1 MITVEE
7 AKQLIE
13 ASVSPL
19 AIKEV
24 DVIDAL
30 DYFLAE
36 HIVAPISIPSFDQS
50 AMDGYAFCFED
61 VNQPI
66 TIVDEIAAGD
76 VREVGSEE
84 KGTAVRIFT
93 GAKVPSGFDTVV
105 MQELTSVSNNQLTV
119 KDGGLK
125 KGGNIRLKGSQIEKG
140 DVGLEKGTKVT
151 AAAVG
156 FISALGYTKV
166 KVYESPRVAIIA
178 TGNELVK
185 PGNELKEGQIFE
197 SNTFML
203 QAALNKLMIEPEIT
217 VVEDD
222 QELTQKAIEDAITN
236 NELVLLSG
244 GISVGD
250 YDFVKES
257 LENLGV
263 EDVFYK
269 IKQKPGKPLFFG
281 KTNACYVFGLPGNP
295 AAALSC
301 FYQYAYPAINLMKG
315 NRDAFLQKLTL
326 PISGGLKKK
335 EGRSVFYKGLTDF
348 KTVTTLEGQGSDML
362 KSFSLANCLI
372 YIQAETTL
380 IHKNEL
386 VEVHLLP

>member
-1 MITVEE
+1 MVTVEE
-7 AKQLIE
+7 AKELIE
-13 ASVSPL
+13 ASVFPL

-24 DVIDAL
+24 NVVEAL
-30 DYFLAE
+30 DYFIAE
-36 HIVAPISIPSFDQS
+36 SIVAPISIPSFNQS

-61 VNQPI
+61 ISQPMAV
-66 TIVDEIAAGD
+66 VDEIAAGD

-93 GAKVPSGFDTVV
+93 GAKVPSRYDTVV
-105 MQELTSVSNNQLTV
+105 MQELTSVSDNQLTV
-119 KDGGLK
+119 NDEGLK

-140 DVGLEKGTKVT
+140 DVGLEKGTKIT

-156 FISALGYTKV
+156 FISALGYEKV

-203 QAALNKLMIEPEIT
+203 QSALNKLNIEPTIT

-222 QELTQKAIEDAITN
+222 QEVTQSAIETAIAN
-236 NELVLLSG
+236 SDLVLLSG

-269 IKQKPGKPLFFG
+269 IKQKPGKPLFYG
-281 KTNACYVFGLPGNP
+281 KTNSCYVFGLPGNP

-315 NRDAFLQKLTL
+315 NSDAFLQKLIL
-326 PISGGLKKK
+326 PISGELKKK
-335 EGRSVFYKGLTDF
+335 EGRSVFYKGFTDF
-348 KTVTTLEGQGSDML
+348 KAVTILEGQGSDML

-380 IHKNEL
+380 IRENEL

>member
-1 MITVEE
+1 MISVEE
-7 AKQLIE
+7 AKELIKE
-13 ASVSPL
+13 SVSPL

-30 DYFLAE
+30 DYYLAE
-36 HIVAPISIPSFDQS
+36 SIIAPISIPSFNQS

-61 VNQPI
+61 INQSI
-66 TIVDEIAAGD
+66 AIVDEVAAGD
-76 VREVGSEE
+76 VRSVESK
-84 KGTAVRIFT
+84 KGNAVRIFT
-93 GAKVPSGFDTVV
+93 GAKIPDGYDAVV
-105 MQELTSVSNNQLTV
+105 MQELTAVNDNQLTV
-119 KDGGLK
+119 SDAGLK
-125 KGGNIRLKGSQIEKG
+125 LGGNIRLKGSQIKEG
-140 DVGLEKGTKVT
+140 DIALEKGAKVT
-151 AAAVG
+151 AATVG
-156 FISALGYTKV
+156 FISALGFTKV
-166 KVYESPRVAIIA
+166 KVHEAPRVAIIA

-203 QAALNKLMIEPEIT
+203 QAALNKMLITPTIT

-222 QELTQKAIEDAITN
+222 QLATQQAIEVAIKN

-257 LENLGV
+257 LDNLGV

-281 KTNACYVFGLPGNP
+281 KTSSCYVFGLPGNP

-301 FYQYAYPAINLMKG
+301 FYQYAYPSINLMKG
-315 NRDAFLQKLTL
+315 NSVAFLSKVNL
-326 PISGGLKKK
+326 PITKTVKKK
-335 EGRSVFYKGLTDF
+335 TGRSVFYKGLTDF
-348 KTVTTLEGQGSDML
+348 KSVTTLEGQGSDML

-372 YIQAETTL
+372 YIPAEKE
-380 IHKNEL
+380 IIEQGEI
-386 VEVHLLP
+386 VEAHLLP